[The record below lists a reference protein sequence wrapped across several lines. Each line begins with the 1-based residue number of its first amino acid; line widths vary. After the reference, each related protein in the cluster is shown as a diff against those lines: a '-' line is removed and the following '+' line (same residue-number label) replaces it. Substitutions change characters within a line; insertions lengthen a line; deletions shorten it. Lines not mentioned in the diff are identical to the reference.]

1 MAGQMEQGF
10 RNDVPRAPDFT
21 AAPTINMRQAEAT
34 GSQID
39 GGHAASAFQ
48 AMGNAFGQ
56 FFGNVNRSLE
66 TVDANI
72 QATRKQ
78 EIQQQ
83 NKDLETQGAADAA
96 AGHEADALWTDRS
109 SYIGAYRR
117 GVATTQATSLG
128 QQYSDWLGQQ
138 PMDGSVDPVL
148 AAKKFYEDHYGAGS
162 GDREV
167 DNQVQLLFSQG
178 VRSMAANFHEKQAQT
193 IEHNMTETT
202 IAGVSANVQSPTGL
216 SAEHV
221 VGSMNSFLS
230 ITNGNQLQAA
240 HLLFSTL
247 GDSIQN
253 AGQGL
258 AAQAALERAGF
269 DEKYPVEFAQFKE
282 KALAQS
288 QRAKEIGAAK
298 SQSDLNMQLQAAIA
312 NGTATPGFIAGW
324 MANYH
329 RQDSIWGFGPGG
341 LNVAEA
347 EMRKASRQVAGVNVV
362 VRAHQGIDGTN
373 EAALVANKF
382 GVPYSEIV
390 TKHLPQ
396 AVTQLVQDSQGLLP
410 NLAAT
415 ANTNGLINPMAD
427 DKAATEYG
435 SFSTTDN
442 AQHAFLHQQPKYIE
456 DMVSNALIN
465 VTDPAQSMRAYSI
478 IDAQAKSVGES
489 MLGNYYKDAK
499 VLSFYHSVKALS
511 PNGDPTQ
518 IMQYLKNNPADEKL
532 LERASESGRFDWT
545 MIYGKDV
552 KPEDVQ
558 KKIRDSV
565 RKQFLNESGNAA
577 SFNPEVGISTG
588 DLDAMT
594 AQMVINSLKLRGAGN
609 LDVSA
614 AADGVAMAYAQ
625 TRYGVTGQDGA
636 VRMVANPF
644 PLGAGRDL
652 KSPLNAT
659 GPVGVDRGFPPIYAS
674 FPIKNAFDV
683 VERPIETSQEDL
695 TAMHG
700 AFPGKTDVS
709 PKKLSLGNP
718 DAKLSGLM
726 PVMDGS
732 VTPIRFQAGEKI
744 TTLQLT
750 GPSRSQK
757 FFHDIGDSATA
768 ADKAYYAAMGSP
780 LKNDANYK
788 IAKGTQIQNEVPM
801 DPKEAGQFF
810 KDNLPPGFYAVRDSQ
825 GLYQLYYGYR
835 VKGDQKAAAAQLEQ
849 NQHDYTSPWNK
860 QKRSF
865 QNQLSDAA
873 ATRGTVR

>member
-1 MAGQMEQGF
+1 MSGQLEQGF
-10 RNDVPRAPDFT
+10 RDNAPKAPDFT
-21 AAPTINMRQAEAT
+21 AAPTLNMRAAEAT
-34 GSQID
+34 GSQFD
-39 GGHAASAFQ
+39 GSRAASAFQ
-48 AMGNAFGQ
+48 AMGNSFGQ
-56 FFGNVNRSLE
+56 FFGNVNKSLE
-66 TVDANI
+66 TVNANI
-72 QATRKQ
+72 EATRKQ
-78 EIQQQ
+78 EIHQQ

-96 AGHEADALWTDRS
+96 AGREADSLWTDRN
-109 SYIGAYRR
+109 SYIGAYRK
-117 GVATTQATSLG
+117 GVATTQATALG
-128 QQYSDWLGQQ
+128 QQYADWLRQQ

-202 IAGVSANVQSPTGL
+202 IAGVAANVQSPTGL

-221 VGSMNSFLS
+221 VGSMSSFLS
-230 ITNGNQLQAA
+230 ITNGNQPQAA

-258 AAQAALERAGF
+258 AAQAALEKAGF

-312 NGTATPGFIAGW
+312 DGTATPGFIAGW
-324 MANYH
+324 MANY
-329 RQDSIWGFGPGG
+329 QKEDSIWGFGPSGMTPAFAA
-341 LNVAEA
+341 LQRSA
-347 EMRKASRQVAGVNVV
+347 KHTAGVNVV
-362 VRAHQGIDGTN
+362 TRAYQGIDGTN
-373 EAALVANKF
+373 ESALVANKF
-382 GVPYSEIV
+382 GVPYSDIV

-396 AVTQLVQDSQGLLP
+396 AMTELVQNSQGLLP

-427 DKAATEYG
+427 DNAAAEYG

-478 IDAQAKSVGES
+478 IDAQAKSVGEN
-489 MLGNYYKDAK
+489 MLGNYYRDAK

-558 KKIRDSV
+558 KKIQDSV
-565 RKQFLNESGNAA
+565 RKQFMSESGNGGLI
-577 SFNPEVGISTG
+577 FDPKVGISTG

-594 AQMVINSLKLRGAGN
+594 AQMAINSLKLRGAGN
-609 LDVSA
+609 LDVAA
-614 AADGVAMAYAQ
+614 AADSVAKAYAQ

-636 VRMVANPF
+636 VRMIDNPF
-644 PLGAGRDL
+644 PPGAGRDL
-652 KSPLNAT
+652 KTPLNAS
-659 GPVGVDRGFPPIYAS
+659 GPVGVDKGYPPIYAS
-674 FPIKNAFDV
+674 FPIKNAFGV
-683 VERPIETSQEDL
+683 VEKPIETSQDDL
-695 TAMHG
+695 AAFHG
-700 AFPGKTDVS
+700 AFPGKTDNS

-718 DAKLSGLM
+718 DAKLNGLM

-732 VTPIRFQAGEKI
+732 VTPIRFAAGEKV
-744 TTLQLT
+744 T
-750 GPSRSQK
+750 GVV
-757 FFHDIGDSATA
+757 
-768 ADKAYYAAMGSP
+768 
-780 LKNDANYK
+780 LKEGK
-788 IAKGTQIQNEVPM
+788 QIM
-801 DPKEAGQFF
+801 DPEFGVVADPASPQKGDKVAVTVPDDPAKAAEFWKE
-810 KDNLPPGFYAVRDSQ
+810 NLPAGFYAVRDNQ
-825 GLYQLYYGYR
+825 GLYQVYYGYR
-835 VKGDQKAAAAQLEQ
+835 VKGDQKTAAAQLDQ
-849 NQHDYTSPWNK
+849 NQHDYTSPWNT

-865 QNQLSDAA
+865 QNQLHDAA
-873 ATRGTVR
+873 SSRGTVR